1 MSDSWKSIYKYFP
14 RKTLIRRHNK
24 KQTSRYP
31 AQGPLMPT
39 RTHETGRVSTIA
51 RVKRARGKKNVYMPQ
66 SNMIGSAP
74 IKFSNMLGTVRTNS
88 KRYFSIRL
96 IRKSNA
102 RTIGGIRSEPEG
114 TEEPS
119 ARETPDIARC
129 TPAGPLIPLERGALF
144 YVR

>member
-1 MSDSWKSIYKYFP
+1 MSNRNRIEISIEIEIESKVRKS
-14 RKTLIRRHNK
+14 
-24 KQTSRYP
+24 
-31 AQGPLMPT
+31 
-39 RTHETGRVSTIA
+39 
-51 RVKRARGKKNVYMPQ
+51 
-66 SNMIGSAP
+66 
-74 IKFSNMLGTVRTNS
+74 
-88 KRYFSIRL
+88 RL
-96 IRKSNA
+96 IRLSNA

>member
-1 MSDSWKSIYKYFP
+1 
-14 RKTLIRRHNK
+14 
-24 KQTSRYP
+24 
-31 AQGPLMPT
+31 MPT
-39 RTHETGRVSTIA
+39 RTHETGRVSAIA
-51 RVKRARGKKNVYMPQ
+51 RVKRARGKKSDVKSNLRLESKSEINFRFQ
-66 SNMIGSAP
+66 S
-74 IKFSNMLGTVRTNS
+74 KFQAL
-88 KRYFSIRL
+88 L
-96 IRKSNA
+96 CLSNA